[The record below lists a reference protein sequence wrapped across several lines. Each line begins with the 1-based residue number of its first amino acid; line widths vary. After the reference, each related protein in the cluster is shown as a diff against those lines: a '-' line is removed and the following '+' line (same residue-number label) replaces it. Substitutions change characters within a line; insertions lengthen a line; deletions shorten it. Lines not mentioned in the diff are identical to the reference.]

1 MSNFTT
7 LFAEIIL
14 PIPVGGSF
22 TYRIPNQLINKA
34 EVGRRAVVQFGKS
47 KIYSGIIYSIHD
59 KIPETYQVKYILDII
74 DDDPIVNSKQL
85 NFWTWISE
93 YYMCHLGDVMQAALP
108 SAMKLSS
115 ETVINIHPEFDGDI
129 SNLNPKEL
137 LITNACCETEN
148 IKISDI
154 GKLIEVQTVMPIIK
168 NLIQKK
174 IIQVIEQLTDNYK
187 PKILKYIRLAPAY
200 QNSELMLKELLDKL
214 SSSQKTYKQM
224 LFLMNFLRL
233 TNGNFDK
240 SIEEK
245 KLFENPEISKNSL
258 KTLVDKGIL
267 ITEEQ
272 VISRLDSSIISSML
286 VDKIAYSDAQKNAI
300 IEIENHFAENKTSL
314 LYGVTGSGKTEIYIY
329 FIQKAIEN
337 GDQVLFLLPEIAL
350 TSQIVNRLI
359 SFFGSKVGVY
369 HSKFNEFE
377 KVEIWNA
384 VQNKK
389 KGVLNQYSIVLG
401 ARSSIF
407 LPFSNLGLIIVDEEH
422 DTSYKQFEPA
432 PRYNARDSALV
443 LAQIHNA
450 KTILGSAT
458 PSIESFHHATQNKY
472 GLFTLNERF
481 GEAILPEI
489 IMVDLKEQQ
498 LKKLMKSHYS
508 SVLINHIALALDR
521 KEQIILFQNRRGFS
535 SRIECEDCHYTIPCK
550 SCDVTLTYHKKAN
563 ILKCHYC
570 GYSIEIPKQCPV
582 CGSIKLNTKGFGTEK
597 IESDLEIYF
606 PNARIARM
614 DYDTTRSKNSYQQI
628 ITEFENHEID
638 ILIGTQMVTKGLDFD
653 SVSVV
658 GIINADNM
666 LSFPDFRAFER
677 SYQLMAQV
685 SGRAGRK
692 DILGKVI
699 IQSYNP
705 NHPVFDFIKHNQYQ
719 KMYEIQLDE
728 RKKFSYPPFIRMIKI
743 SVKDVDFQKVNKASD
758 VLAKMIEKSTHLKV
772 IGPEFPLIGRINNWY
787 LKDIIIKI
795 PKNYSLSLLKSAI
808 NSTIEQFETI
818 LDYKSC
824 RISKDVDPY

>member
-1 MSNFTT
+1 MSNYTT

-14 PIPVGGSF
+14 PLPIRGSF
-22 TYRIPNQLINKA
+22 TYRIPQELLSKLEI
-34 EVGRRAVVQFGKS
+34 GRRAVVQFGKS

-59 KIPETYQVKYILDII
+59 KMPEAYQVKYILDII
-74 DDDPIVNSKQL
+74 DDEPIVNSKQL
-85 NFWTWISE
+85 DFWKWISE
-93 YYMCHLGDVMQAALP
+93 YYMCNIGDVMQAALP

-115 ETVINIHPEFDGDI
+115 ETVISIHNDFDGDI
-129 SNLNPKEL
+129 THLNPKEL
-137 LITNACCETEN
+137 IIANACSEN
-148 IKISDI
+148 ENVKISDI
-154 GKLIEVQTVMPIIK
+154 GKLIEVQKVMPIIK

-174 IIQVIEQLTDNYK
+174 VIQVIEQLTDAYK
-187 PKILKYIRLAPAY
+187 PKVIRYVRLAQQY
-200 QNSELMLKELLDKL
+200 QNSELMLKELLDNL
-214 SSSQKTYKQM
+214 SYSQRTYKQM
-224 LFLMNFLRL
+224 MFLMNFLKL
-233 TNGNFDK
+233 TNGNINER
-240 SIEEK
+240 IEEK
-245 KLFENPEISKNSL
+245 ILLENPEVSKSSL
-258 KTLVDKGIL
+258 KTLVEKEIIVLD
-267 ITEEQ
+267 EQ
-272 VISRLDSSIISSML
+272 VVSRLDLSNVSSLL
-286 VDKIAYSDAQKNAI
+286 VNNIKYSAAQQNAI
-300 IEIENHFAENKTSL
+300 TEIEKQLDENKTSL
-314 LYGVTGSGKTEIYIY
+314 LFGVTGSGKTEIYIY

-337 GDQVLFLLPEIAL
+337 GEQVLFLLPEIAL
-350 TSQIVNRLI
+350 TSQIVNRLRC
-359 SFFGSKVGVY
+359 FFGSKVGVY

-389 KGVLNQYSIVLG
+389 KGILNQYSIILG

-407 LPFSNLGLIIVDEEH
+407 LPFSNLGLIIIDEEH
-422 DTSYKQFEPA
+422 DTSYKQFDPS
-432 PRYNARDSALV
+432 PRYHARDSALL
-443 LAQIHNA
+443 LAQIYGA

-458 PSIESFHHATQNKY
+458 PSVESFYQAKQNKY
-472 GLFTLNERF
+472 GLHVLNERF
-481 GEAILPEI
+481 GDALLPEI

-498 LKKLMKSHYS
+498 QKKLMKSHYS
-508 SVLINHIALALDR
+508 SVLINHIALALDK
-521 KEQIILFQNRRGFS
+521 KEQVILFQNRRGFS

-550 SCDVTLTYHKKAN
+550 SCDVTLTYHKKSN

-570 GYSIEIPKQCPV
+570 GYTLEIPKQCPV

-606 PNARIARM
+606 PNAKIARM

-628 ITEFENHEID
+628 ITDFENHDID

-666 LSFPDFRAFER
+666 VNFPDFRSFER

-692 DILGKVI
+692 DIPGKVI

-705 NHPVFDFIKHNQYQ
+705 NHKVFDFVKKNQFAEMFEMQ
-719 KMYEIQLDE
+719 IDE
-728 RKKFSYPPFIRMIKI
+728 RKTFFYPPFVRMIRI
-743 SVKDVDFQKVNKASD
+743 SVKDVDFQKVNKASA
-758 VLAKMIEKSTHLKV
+758 VLAEMIEKATLLKI
-772 IGPEFPLIGRINNWY
+772 IGPEFPLIGRINNLY
-787 LKDIIIKI
+787 LKDILIKL
-795 PKNYSLSLLKSAI
+795 PKSNRQVLLKNII

-818 LDYKSC
+818 PEYKSS